1 MMRSRPRSMHPRGD
15 GKYFLACMVPRGSLS
30 LVASFPRDGAYARG
44 AKKRNMRAASWGR
57 PTQLLQY

>member
-1 MMRSRPRSMHPRGD
+1 MHPRGD